1 MVADSEPLPLLRNVA
16 QLRADPELDDWFD
29 GATIAAV
36 EVELPGRAV
45 RVNISIDESLLER
58 VDRAAR
64 AAGQTRS
71 SFLAEAVRRRLAEQS
86 VSSSTVTFDRLAYVD
101 RLKDAGLDDKQAR
114 AHAEALDAALRDT
127 VATKTDIDLLRSELR
142 MDLANLETDLARWLF
157 AAVLAIGGL
166 MVAIE
171 KILR

>member
-1 MVADSEPLPLLRNVA
+1 MGHAIALIHVEGGAFGISFPDFPGCVSAADSVDEVIYKGGQALALHVEGMLADGEPLPQLRNVA
-16 QLRADPELDDWFD
+16 QLHADPELKEWFD

-71 SFLAEAVRRRLAEQS
+71 SFLAEAAKRRLADR
-86 VSSSTVTFDRLAYVD
+86 ST
-101 RLKDAGLDDKQAR
+101 
-114 AHAEALDAALRDT
+114 
-127 VATKTDIDLLRSELR
+127 
-142 MDLANLETDLARWLF
+142 
-157 AAVLAIGGL
+157 
-166 MVAIE
+166 
-171 KILR
+171 